1 MGIIHHHLNGTDMLT
16 SVMLPEHKQ
25 YLDTL
30 RETGVTNMFGA
41 RPYLMDEFPDL
52 TKRLA
57 QAILLEWMETFNT
70 E

>member
-1 MGIIHHHLNGTDMLT
+1 MIT

-25 YLDTL
+25 YLDCL
-30 RETGVTNMFGA
+30 RESGVVNMFGA
-41 RPYLMDEFPDL
+41 REYLMDEFPDL

-57 QAILLEWMETFNT
+57 QAILLEWMETFGK

>member
-1 MGIIHHHLNGTDMLT
+1 MLT
-16 SVMLPEHKQ
+16 SVMQPEHKQ

-41 RPYLMDEFPDL
+41 RVYLMDEFPDL

>member
-1 MGIIHHHLNGTDMLT
+1 MLT
-16 SVMLPEHKQ
+16 SVMQPEHKQ
-25 YLDTL
+25 YLDLL

-41 RPYLMDEFPDL
+41 RVYLMDEFPDL

-57 QAILLEWMETFNT
+57 QAILLEWMETFKT

>member
-1 MGIIHHHLNGTDMLT
+1 MLT
-16 SVMLPEHKQ
+16 QSLMRPEHKQ

-30 RETGVTNMFGA
+30 RESGITNMFGA
-41 RPYLMDEFPDL
+41 RVYLMDEFPDL

-57 QAILLEWMETFNT
+57 QAILLEWMQTFGK

>member
-1 MGIIHHHLNGTDMLT
+1 MAVTT
-16 SVMLPEHKQ
+16 SVMLPEHKE

-30 RETGVTNMFGA
+30 RESGATNMFGA
-41 RPYLMDEFPDL
+41 RTYLMDEFPDL

-57 QAILLEWMETFNT
+57 QSILLEWMETFGK

>member
-1 MGIIHHHLNGTDMLT
+1 MLT
-16 SVMLPEHKQ
+16 TSLMHPEHKQ
-25 YLDTL
+25 YLDAL
-30 RETGVTNMFGA
+30 RESGITNMFGA

-57 QAILLEWMETFNT
+57 QAILLEWMATFGK

>member
-1 MGIIHHHLNGTDMLT
+1 MLT

-25 YLDTL
+25 YLDIL

-41 RPYLMDEFPDL
+41 RPYLMYEFPDL

>member
-1 MGIIHHHLNGTDMLT
+1 MLT
-16 SVMLPEHKQ
+16 SVMQPEHKQ
-25 YLDTL
+25 YLDLL

-41 RPYLMDEFPDL
+41 RVYLMDEFPDL

-57 QAILLEWMETFNT
+57 QAILLEWMETFTT

>member
-1 MGIIHHHLNGTDMLT
+1 MPTQIT
-16 SVMLPEHKQ
+16 SAMRPEHKR
-25 YLDTL
+25 YLDGL
-30 RETGVTNMFGA
+30 RESGIVNMFGA

-57 QAILLEWMETFNT
+57 QAILLEWMQTFGK

>member
-1 MGIIHHHLNGTDMLT
+1 MRT
-16 SVMLPEHKQ
+16 SVMQPEHKQ

-30 RETGVTNMFGA
+30 RETGITNMFGA
-41 RPYLMDEFPDL
+41 RVYLMDEFPNL

-57 QAILLEWMETFNT
+57 QAILLEWMKTFTT

>member
-1 MGIIHHHLNGTDMLT
+1 MLT
-16 SVMLPEHKQ
+16 SVMQPEHKQ
-25 YLDTL
+25 YLDIL

-41 RPYLMDEFPDL
+41 RVYLMDEFPDL